1 MGYETMI
8 AANRIACVCLATL
21 VGAGLLAHQLVPQ
34 PALTEWRAANKIA
47 CVCLA
52 MLVGAGLLAL
62 LLAPQPAIAEWR
74 AAWLTLCGICFVRAV
89 LPLAWVHDG
98 LAAWSGDRAG

>member
-1 MGYETMI
+1 MGYGTMI

-34 PALTEWRAANKIA
+34 PALTEWRAA
-47 CVCLA
+47 
-52 MLVGAGLLAL
+52 
-62 LLAPQPAIAEWR
+62 
-74 AAWLTLCGICFVRAV
+74 WLTLCGICFVGAV

-98 LAAWSGDRAG
+98 LAAWFGDRAG